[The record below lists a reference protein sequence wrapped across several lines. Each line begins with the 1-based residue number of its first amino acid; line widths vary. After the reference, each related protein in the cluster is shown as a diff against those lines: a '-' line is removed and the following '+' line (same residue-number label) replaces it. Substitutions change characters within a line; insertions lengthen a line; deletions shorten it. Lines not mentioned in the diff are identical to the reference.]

1 MVDNINNS
9 SLTRIRTFGSSLNNL
24 KSTTGKISSGLKIN
38 DPKQNSSVFQIAQQ
52 LSGDSA
58 GMAAL
63 KTSFTNAEAA
73 VETALS
79 AGQAVNDLLIDMK
92 GKAIQA
98 SDPSLDDASR
108 QAIDNEFK
116 EMANQVNSMVS
127 TASFGDTNLVQNGA
141 EDMQVLT
148 SQDGDTITVN
158 AQDMS
163 TQGLNIDNV
172 SLATQG
178 DAASALSSID
188 AAIESSSSGL
198 ADLGSSS
205 QSIQNQAEFTTSM
218 NNSINEGIGKMVDAD
233 LGQESASLA
242 AERVK
247 TELGLR
253 SLAIANAGPQA
264 MKSLFK

>member
-1 MVDNINNS
+1 
-9 SLTRIRTFGSSLNNL
+9 
-24 KSTTGKISSGLKIN
+24 
-38 DPKQNSSVFQIAQQ
+38 
-52 LSGDSA
+52 
-58 GMAAL
+58 
-63 KTSFTNAEAA
+63 
-73 VETALS
+73 
-79 AGQAVNDLLIDMK
+79 MK

-148 SQDGDTITVN
+148 SQDGNTITVN

-178 DAASALSSID
+178 DAASAVSSID
-188 AAIESSSSGL
+188 AAIESSASGL